1 MYNIGIVGLGLIGA
15 SMAKSVKK
23 KSSAKVYGY
32 DIDTST
38 TKYALLSGIID
49 GELNSETIGECDT
62 IFVCL
67 YPSACV
73 DYIRDNAE
81 HFAKDSLVIDCAGVK
96 RSVCAPC
103 FDIAEENGF
112 HFVGGHPMAGTQYSG
127 IKYAKDTMFHNACFV
142 LVPKHAEDIEI
153 IARARESV
161 LGVGFSRV
169 SVMTPE
175 RHDELIS
182 YTSQLAHVVSNAY
195 VKSPCAKSHKG
206 ISAGSYKDLTRVA
219 YLNENMWTELFMDN
233 KDNLIR
239 EIDCLVEHLTEYSQ
253 ALQSGDKDKLR
264 QLLLD
269 GKIAK
274 EMAEGEKSRN

>member
-15 SMAKSVKK
+15 SMAKSAKK
-23 KSSAKVYGY
+23 KSDVKVLGF
-32 DIDTST
+32 DIDTNV
-38 TKYALLSGIID
+38 TKYALLSGIVD
-49 GELNSETIGECDT
+49 EELSADTIGECDT

-73 DYIRDNAE
+73 DYIRANAE
-81 HFAKDSLVIDCAGVK
+81 LFAKNTLVIDCAGVK
-96 RSVCAPC
+96 RSVCSPC
-103 FDIAEENGF
+103 YEIAEKKGF

-142 LVPKHAEDIEI
+142 LVPRQSEDIEV
-153 IARARESV
+153 IARAREAV

-195 VKSPCAKSHKG
+195 VKSPCALSHKG

-233 KDNLIR
+233 RDNLIR
-239 EIDCLVEHLTEYSQ
+239 EIDCLVEHLEEYSQ
-253 ALQSGDKDKLR
+253 ALKCGDRDKLR

-274 EMAEGEKSRN
+274 EMAEGENSKH